1 MPLPNQQSQL
11 HIKPQR
17 ARLSNDSI
25 SLKLEPETDILYYR
39 STTPSPHTHTQKPAE
54 KINNQQ
60 SIINFETKDEHRV
73 FSFQHQINLIKKKN
87 PKPRFYL
94 DRNVK

>member
-1 MPLPNQQSQL
+1 MTQLAWNSSQ
-11 HIKPQR
+11 KP
-17 ARLSNDSI
+17 I
-25 SLKLEPETDILYYR
+25 YYITDLQ
-39 STTPSPHTHTQKPAE
+39 PPPHTHTQKPAE
-54 KINNQQ
+54 KINNQK

-87 PKPRFYL
+87 PEPRFYL